1 MEHESQ
7 GKKCC
12 IAIGSIVHLVFAGCV
27 GLVYCLWW
35 KNVDDI
41 QSLVTP
47 DDCVGKG
54 KLSTCDTL
62 TVYDVFP
69 LVYYHGIDAVAGEN
83 YFSDWA

>member
-41 QSLVTP
+41 QSLVAP
-47 DDCVGKG
+47 DDCKGKG
-54 KLSTCDTL
+54 ALSTCATL
-62 TVYDVFP
+62 TVYNVYP
-69 LVYYHGIDAVAGEN
+69 LVYYAQELKDANLN